1 MASEHQINANRQN
14 AQRSG
19 GPSSVEGKDRA
30 SRNAMKHGLT
40 ARKWLLVDEDPELLE
55 ILFEEAYAYFK
66 PVSIEY
72 ELVDEA
78 IEVMWRLR
86 RVKVFETALINWQ
99 RHKIGND
106 PFGAMVPSA
115 DAGNKWHFARAL
127 DVLLEGSLFKLN
139 RYETS
144 LQRRLAAIVKQIQD
158 LQKARMGAEVQI
170 SAKGERGDVTT
181 ETPKPSND

>member
-1 MASEHQINANRQN
+1 MASKRQIDANRQN

-19 GPSSVEGKDRA
+19 GPSSAEGKDRA

-55 ILFEEAYAYFK
+55 ILCEEAYAYFK

-86 RVKVFETALINWQ
+86 RVKVFEAALINWQ

-106 PFGAMVPSA
+106 PFNAMVPSA
-115 DAGNKWHFARAL
+115 DAGKKWHFARAL
-127 DVLLEGSLFKLN
+127 DSLLNGSLLKLN

-144 LQRRLAAIVKQIQD
+144 LQRRLAAIVKLIQD
-158 LQKARMGAEVQI
+158 LQKARMSSAVQI
-170 SAKGERGDVTT
+170 PALSGRGDSI
-181 ETPKPSND
+181 PRLQQRS